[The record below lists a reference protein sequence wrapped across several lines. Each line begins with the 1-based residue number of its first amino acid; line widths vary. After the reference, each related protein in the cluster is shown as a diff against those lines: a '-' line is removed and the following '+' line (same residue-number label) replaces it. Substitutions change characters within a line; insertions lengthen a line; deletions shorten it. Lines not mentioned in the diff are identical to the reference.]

1 MHILCTL
8 IKNYIMK
15 NYSISIRIDKR
26 RLTTNNDFPIRLCVY
41 NSTTQKQKFYK
52 TPYNFTEEQFK
63 SIWENPRPRKE
74 NKDIKIALENLKAK
88 AQTIADSL
96 NHFNFE
102 DFERLFMSKES
113 NHKQDVVYYY
123 NKIIDEYQKQTRLGT
138 ASSYKCSLN
147 SLLKF
152 HEKKSLDFYTITPS
166 WLKKY
171 ENWML
176 ENEQSITT
184 VGIYL
189 RPLRA
194 IFNLAI
200 NDKTILNEIYPF
212 GKNRYEIKASR
223 STKKTLS
230 KEDLKTLFEIE
241 PKNEHQIKAKAF
253 WFFSYFCNGMNIKDI
268 SLLKHKNIVD
278 DKFTFV
284 RAKTANTRKEQRNIE
299 VILNSFTKEVISKYG
314 NKNVSPNDYVFT
326 IITNNDSPH
335 EQFRKIQAFTKFIN
349 QHIKLFAKSVGVN
362 AEISTYWARHSF
374 ATNAVR
380 NGASMEFAMEALGH
394 SSMETTKNYFAGFED
409 KTKRE
414 VASKLLNFN

>member
-1 MHILCTL
+1 
-8 IKNYIMK
+8 MK

-26 RLTTNNDFPIRLCVY
+26 RRTTNNDFPIRLCVY

-52 TPYNFTEEQFK
+52 TSYNLTEEQFT
-63 SIWENPRPRKE
+63 SIWTNPKPRGE
-74 NKDIKIALENLKAK
+74 NKDVKIALEQLKYK
-88 AQTIADSL
+88 ADNIADSL

-102 DFERLFMSKES
+102 DFEKLFLSKQS
-113 NHKQDVVYYY
+113 NHKKDVVFYF
-123 NKIIDEYQKQTRLGT
+123 NKRIEEYKISDRHGT
-138 ASSYKCSLN
+138 SSSYSCSLN
-147 SLLKF
+147 SLMEF
-152 HEKKSLDFYTITPS
+152 HKKPSLDFHTITPT
-166 WLKKY
+166 WLSKY

-176 ENEQSITT
+176 EHEKSIST

-200 NDKTILNEIYPF
+200 DDKLIPTDIYPF
-212 GKNRYEIKASR
+212 GKNKYEIKVSKN
-223 STKKTLS
+223 TKKTLS
-230 KEDLKTLFEIE
+230 KNDLKILFENE
-241 PKNEHQIKAKAF
+241 PTNDLQIKAKAF

-268 SLLKHKNIVD
+268 LLLKQKNVKD

-284 RAKTANTRKEQRNIE
+284 RAKTARTRKEQQNIE
-299 VILNSFTKEVISKYG
+299 VILNDFTKGVISKYG
-314 NKNVSPNDYVFT
+314 NKNIAPNNLLFS
-326 IITNNDSPH
+326 ILNDNESST
-335 EQFRKIQAFTKFIN
+335 EQFRKIQAFVKFIN
-349 QHIKLFAKSVGVN
+349 KHIRTYAKSLGIN
-362 AEISTYWARHSF
+362 EEISTYWARHSF

-394 SSMETTKNYFAGFED
+394 SNMETTKNYFAGFED